1 MFPYENSEDTST
13 SVTSYSTSVTELNK
27 KEDER
32 DIGIAN
38 LIRERDALQESLKA
52 YQIESSNMKR
62 DLDLA
67 NKKNREL
74 MNRINKYLEEE
85 DNAKMA
91 FAALDTTTAKIR
103 ELLVENKGLKKQ
115 LADMYRWYAD
125 LLMHNADQWTE
136 TDARLQMIQPMID
149 KVNAYYK
156 NKDNQNAA
164 TTHDTTSN
172 PMDAN
177 TVVTTNN

>member
-1 MFPYENSEDTST
+1 MFPYDNTEDTT
-13 SVTSYSTSVTELNK
+13 AVTSYTTSITELSES
-27 KEDER
+27 EDEK
-32 DIGIAN
+32 DSIIAN
-38 LIRERDALQESLKA
+38 LINERDALREAMKA

-74 MNRINKYLEEE
+74 MNQVNKYLEEE

-103 ELLVENKGLKKQ
+103 ELLVENNALKKQ
-115 LADMYRWYAD
+115 LADIYRWYAD
-125 LLMHNADQWTE
+125 LLMSNAEQWTE

-149 KVNAYYK
+149 RVNGYYK

-177 TVVTTNN
+177 TVVTTSN

>member
-1 MFPYENSEDTST
+1 MFPYDNTEDTT
-13 SVTSYSTSVTELNK
+13 TVTSYSTSVSELTK

-32 DIGIAN
+32 EISIAN

-74 MNRINKYLEEE
+74 MNQVNKYLEEE

-91 FAALDTTTAKIR
+91 FVALDTTTAKIR
-103 ELLVENKGLKKQ
+103 ELLVENKSLKRQ
-115 LADMYRWYAD
+115 LADIYRWYAD
-125 LLMHNADQWTE
+125 LLMSNADQLTE

-156 NKDNQNAA
+156 NKENQNAA

-172 PMDAN
+172 PMDAD
-177 TVVTTNN
+177 TVVTTSN

>member
-1 MFPYENSEDTST
+1 MFPYDNTEDTT
-13 SVTSYSTSVTELNK
+13 AVTSYSTSVSELTK

-32 DIGIAN
+32 EISIAN

-74 MNRINKYLEEE
+74 MNQVNKYLEEE

-91 FAALDTTTAKIR
+91 FVALDTTTAKIR
-103 ELLVENKGLKKQ
+103 ELLVENKSLKRQ
-115 LADMYRWYAD
+115 LADIYRWYAD
-125 LLMHNADQWTE
+125 LLMSNADQLTE

-156 NKDNQNAA
+156 NKENQNAA

-172 PMDAN
+172 PMDAD
-177 TVVTTNN
+177 TVVTTSN

>member
-1 MFPYENSEDTST
+1 MFPYDNTEDTT
-13 SVTSYSTSVTELNK
+13 TVTSYSTSVSELTK

-32 DIGIAN
+32 EISIAN

-74 MNRINKYLEEE
+74 INQVNKYLEEE

-91 FAALDTTTAKIR
+91 FEALDTTTAKIR
-103 ELLVENKGLKKQ
+103 ELLVENKSLKRQ

-125 LLMHNADQWTE
+125 LLMSNADQLTE

-156 NKDNQNAA
+156 NKENQNAA

-172 PMDAN
+172 PMDAD
-177 TVVTTNN
+177 TVVTTSN

>member
-1 MFPYENSEDTST
+1 MFPYDNTEDTT
-13 SVTSYSTSVTELNK
+13 AVTSYSTSVSELTK

-32 DIGIAN
+32 EISIAN

-74 MNRINKYLEEE
+74 MNQVNKYLEEE

-91 FAALDTTTAKIR
+91 FVALDTTTAKIR
-103 ELLVENKGLKKQ
+103 ELLVENKSLKRQ

-125 LLMHNADQWTE
+125 LLMSNAQQLTE
-136 TDARLQMIQPMID
+136 TDARLQTIQPMID

-156 NKDNQNAA
+156 NKENQNGA

-172 PMDAN
+172 PMDAD
-177 TVVTTNN
+177 TVVTTSN

>member
-1 MFPYENSEDTST
+1 MFPYDNTEDTT
-13 SVTSYSTSVTELNK
+13 AVTSYSTSVSELTK

-32 DIGIAN
+32 EISIAN

-74 MNRINKYLEEE
+74 INQVNKYLEEE

-103 ELLVENKGLKKQ
+103 ELLVENKSLKRQ

-125 LLMHNADQWTE
+125 LLMSNADQLTE

-156 NKDNQNAA
+156 NKENQNAA

-172 PMDAN
+172 PMDAD
-177 TVVTTNN
+177 TIVTTSN

>member
-1 MFPYENSEDTST
+1 MFPYDNTEDTT
-13 SVTSYSTSVTELNK
+13 AVTSYSTSITELTK
-27 KEDER
+27 SEDEK
-32 DIGIAN
+32 DSIIAN
-38 LIRERDALQESLKA
+38 LINERDALREAMKA
-52 YQIESSNMKR
+52 YQNESSSMKR

-74 MNRINKYLEEE
+74 MNQVNKYLEEE

-125 LLMHNADQWTE
+125 LLMRNADQWTE
-136 TDARLQMIQPMID
+136 TDTRLQMIQPMID

-156 NKDNQNAA
+156 NKENQNAA

-172 PMDAN
+172 PMDAD
-177 TVVTTNN
+177 TVVTNSN

>member
-1 MFPYENSEDTST
+1 MFPYDNTEDTT
-13 SVTSYSTSVTELNK
+13 TVTSYSTSVSELTK

-32 DIGIAN
+32 EISIAN

-74 MNRINKYLEEE
+74 INQVNKYLEEE

-103 ELLVENKGLKKQ
+103 ELLVENKSLKRQ

-125 LLMHNADQWTE
+125 LLMSNADQLTE
-136 TDARLQMIQPMID
+136 TDARLKTIQPMID
-149 KVNAYYK
+149 RVNAYYK
-156 NKDNQNAA
+156 NKNNDVA

-172 PMDAN
+172 PMDAD
-177 TVVTTNN
+177 TVVTTSN

>member
-1 MFPYENSEDTST
+1 MFPYDNTEDTT
-13 SVTSYSTSVTELNK
+13 AVTSYSTSITELNK
-27 KEDER
+27 KEDEK
-32 DIGIAN
+32 DSIIAN
-38 LIRERDALQESLKA
+38 LINERDALREAMKA
-52 YQIESSNMKR
+52 YQNESSSMKR
-62 DLDLA
+62 DLDLT

-74 MNRINKYLEEE
+74 MNQVNKYLEEE

-103 ELLVENKGLKKQ
+103 ELLVENKALKKQ

-125 LLMHNADQWTE
+125 LLMRNADQLIE

-172 PMDAN
+172 PMDAD
-177 TVVTTNN
+177 TVVTTSN

>member
-1 MFPYENSEDTST
+1 MFPYDNTEDTT
-13 SVTSYSTSVTELNK
+13 TVTSYSTSVSELTK

-32 DIGIAN
+32 EISIAN

-74 MNRINKYLEEE
+74 INQVNKYLEEE

-103 ELLVENKGLKKQ
+103 ELLVENKSLKRQ

-125 LLMHNADQWTE
+125 LLMSNADQLTE
-136 TDARLQMIQPMID
+136 TDARLQTIQPMID

-156 NKDNQNAA
+156 NKYNQNGA

-172 PMDAN
+172 PMDAD
-177 TVVTTNN
+177 TVVTTSN

>member
-1 MFPYENSEDTST
+1 MFPYDNTEDTT
-13 SVTSYSTSVTELNK
+13 AVTSYSTSVSELTK

-32 DIGIAN
+32 EISIAN

-74 MNRINKYLEEE
+74 INQVNKYLEEE

-103 ELLVENKGLKKQ
+103 ELLVENKSLKRQ

-125 LLMHNADQWTE
+125 LLMSNADQLTE

-149 KVNAYYK
+149 KVNVYYK
-156 NKDNQNAA
+156 NKENQNAA

-172 PMDAN
+172 PMDAD
-177 TVVTTNN
+177 TVVTTSN

>member
-1 MFPYENSEDTST
+1 MFPYDNTEDTT
-13 SVTSYSTSVTELNK
+13 AVTSYSTSVSELTK

-32 DIGIAN
+32 EISIAN

-74 MNRINKYLEEE
+74 MNQVNKYLEEE

-91 FAALDTTTAKIR
+91 FVALDTTTAKIR
-103 ELLVENKGLKKQ
+103 ELLVENKSLKRQ

-125 LLMHNADQWTE
+125 LLMSNADQLTE
-136 TDARLQMIQPMID
+136 TDARVQTIQPMID

-156 NKDNQNAA
+156 NKENQNAA

-172 PMDAN
+172 PMDAD
-177 TVVTTNN
+177 TVVTTSN